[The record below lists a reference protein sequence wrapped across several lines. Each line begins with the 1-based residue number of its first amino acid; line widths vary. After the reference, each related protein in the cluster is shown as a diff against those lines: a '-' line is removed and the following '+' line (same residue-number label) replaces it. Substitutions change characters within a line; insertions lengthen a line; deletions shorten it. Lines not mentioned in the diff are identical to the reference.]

1 MFLTLPLGA
10 SSVKTT
16 RTVLPT
22 RVSNDARFS
31 FVSGSGA
38 FILRAAVEPII
49 PGAAAEAD
57 LDEVLG
63 SDAARE
69 SFYAYGGALAQL
81 LARLGAYTHHPI
93 DETDYHEQKGVGYPH
108 GRLRKN
114 SVLLDPT
121 LRFEE
126 YAHLLSR
133 GPVVCGIIARHP
145 STPEATV
152 LEIARAAR
160 AAANAPPPP
169 VIAAPP
175 QPEPVIEDAELERML
190 DAARRRESPEQLAGP
205 AFRLLRRVGAFDY
218 NYWVEEGEETW
229 YDGNSVVGRGPA
241 KVTRFATPPDPL
253 LPYAAFARLLELAP
267 GTENGRRARRLVAG
281 HPSTPPEVLLLLA
294 RDGDDAVRFRAA
306 DHAATPL
313 AVLNE
318 LATDSRKNIRQA
330 ISRRPTLDHSTRAL
344 VTADPEL
351 ARDLAG
357 RQDTTPEEL
366 LAIAANPDAA
376 FAIAEHPRC
385 PAEALRRAAQPSCHF
400 GIQMAFARNANTP
413 DDVLAML
420 LKANLTN
427 VLIAIAHRQ
436 TLLPLFIERLAGHSS
451 VNVRVQLA
459 KRSDLP
465 AMVRE
470 QLTKDNAVQK
480 ILARR

>member
-1 MFLTLPLGA
+1 M
-10 SSVKTT
+10 
-16 RTVLPT
+16 
-22 RVSNDARFS
+22 D
-31 FVSGSGA
+31 
-38 FILRAAVEPII
+38 PII
-49 PGAAAEAD
+49 PEAATEAD
-57 LDEVLG
+57 LDEALG

-93 DETDYHEQKGVGYPH
+93 DETDYHDQKGVGYPH
-108 GRLRKN
+108 GRMRKDRIPR
-114 SVLLDPT
+114 DPT

-133 GPVVCGIIARHP
+133 GQVVCGIIARHP

-169 VIAAPP
+169 VIAAPL
-175 QPEPVIEDAELERML
+175 QPEPVIEDAELEGML

-205 AFRLLRRVGAFDY
+205 AFLLLRRVGAFHY
-218 NYWVEEGEETW
+218 NYWVEEGGEEIW
-229 YDGNSVVGRGPA
+229 YDGGSVVGRGPA
-241 KVTRFATPPDPL
+241 QVIRFATPPDPL

-267 GTENGRRARRLVAG
+267 GTENGRTARCLVAG
-281 HPSTPPEVLLLLA
+281 HPSTPPEVLLSLA
-294 RDGDDAVRFRAA
+294 RDGDAAVRLRAA
-306 DHAATPL
+306 EHAATPL

-318 LATDSRKNIRQA
+318 LATDSSKDIRRA
-330 ISRRPTLDHSTRAL
+330 ITRRPTLDRSTRAL
-344 VTADPEL
+344 LTADPEV
-351 ARDLAG
+351 AEDLAS
-357 RQDTTPEEL
+357 RRDTTPEEL
-366 LAIAANPDAA
+366 LAIAANPGAA
-376 FAIAEHPRC
+376 EVIAGHSRSPV
-385 PAEALRRAAQPSCHF
+385 EALRRAAQVSLRF
-400 GIQMAFARNANTP
+400 LTQMAFARNANTP

-427 VLIAIAHRQ
+427 VLVVIAHRQ

-465 AMVRE
+465 AAVRE
-470 QLTKDNAVQK
+470 QLAKDSAVQK